1 MANPDNPKTIRSD
14 TGSWFASAGLILLF
28 VLFLAVNVLSSGWLT
43 SARLD
48 LTKDKLY
55 TLSDSTIELLK
66 DIKEPVTLGD
76 VIGSFALSIN
86 VTTLLTVLTPTS
98 ASVKLKLNGDNLTG
112 NVAGKPLAIALFNSL
127 TRPELVVS

>member
-28 VLFLAVNVLSSGWLT
+28 ILFLAVNVLSSGWLT

-66 DIKEPVTLGD
+66 DIIEML
-76 VIGSFALSIN
+76 
-86 VTTLLTVLTPTS
+86 
-98 ASVKLKLNGDNLTG
+98 
-112 NVAGKPLAIALFNSL
+112 
-127 TRPELVVS
+127 LVVIN